1 MRLDDADDDVF
12 SAAAPPDGFTQHAE
26 RFAHARC
33 IAQKKLQDALGSF
46 LGRYFV
52 KPLVW
57 GLWHTDILMHFAIKM
72 LVLNCPVSKSLPTT
86 LLRYAAALAA
96 VLAITFHYKHTH
108 QVNATT
114 VAFTYL
120 LAILGVSALW
130 GLWISVFMSLAATLA
145 YNYFFLPPVGTL
157 TIADPQN
164 WVALITFLA
173 TSILASDLSSRARQQ
188 AAEANHRR
196 HEVERLYRF
205 SQRLLS
211 AGNPIELLNAIP
223 RQIVESFEV
232 GAAALFLS
240 DKQKVYRSGMNLP
253 QLDAA
258 FLKAIVAREEL
269 QIDAEHSVCF
279 APLRLGSKILGS
291 LGISGPVLSR
301 ESLEAMGTLIAV
313 AIERAYATEIVGKTE
328 AAREGER
335 LKSALLD
342 AITHDFRTPLTSMKA
357 SVTTLLSPA
366 KLDGNQRDELL
377 HIIDEECDRLN
388 RLVGEAAEMA
398 RLEAGEVKLQLE
410 PVRVDDLI
418 TGALDVCKGV
428 LGTRPIRIELKSP
441 DLRVR
446 ADVARAQEVLVHL
459 IQNANLYS
467 SPDHPITIGAEEKD
481 EFVQFSVADQGPGI
495 GEAELGLI
503 FDKFYRG
510 TDQRY
515 RVQGTGMGL
524 PIAKAIAEA
533 HGGTIAVVSQG
544 GHGPVFSFS
553 LPILRGTTEQK

>member
-1 MRLDDADDDVF
+1 V
-12 SAAAPPDGFTQHAE
+12 T
-26 RFAHARC
+26 
-33 IAQKKLQDALGSF
+33 K
-46 LGRYFV
+46 
-52 KPLVW
+52 
-57 GLWHTDILMHFAIKM
+57 
-72 LVLNCPVSKSLPTT
+72 NLPTT
-86 LLRYAAALAA
+86 LARYVAALAA
-96 VLAITFHYKHTH
+96 VLAITYFYNYTH
-108 QVNATT
+108 RFNATT

-130 GLWISVFMSLAATLA
+130 GLSVSVFMSVVATLT
-145 YNYFFLPPVGTL
+145 YNYFFLPPVGTF

-164 WVALITFLA
+164 WVALVTFLA
-173 TSILASDLSSRARQQ
+173 TSVLASDLSTRARNQ
-188 AAEANHRR
+188 AAEANRRR

-223 RQIVESFEV
+223 RQIVETFAV
-232 GAAALFLS
+232 GAAALFLV
-240 DKQKVYRSGMNLP
+240 DKQKVYRSGMNMP

-258 FLKAIVAREEL
+258 YLKAVIAREEV
-269 QIDAEHSVCF
+269 QIDAAHSVCF
-279 APLRLGSKILGS
+279 APLRLGSRILGS
-291 LGISGPVLSR
+291 MGISGPVLSR

-313 AIERAYATEIVGKTE
+313 AVERAHAIEMVGKTE

-366 KLDGNQRDELL
+366 KLDGGQRDELL

-398 RLEAGEVKLQLE
+398 RLEAGEVKLQLA
-410 PVRVDDLI
+410 PVRAEDLI
-418 TGALDVCKGV
+418 AGALDVCKGV
-428 LGTRPIRIELKSP
+428 LGTRPIRIDLKKP
-441 DLRVR
+441 GLIVR
-446 ADVARAQEVLVHL
+446 ADYARAQEVLVHL

-467 SPDHPITIGAEEKD
+467 SPDHAITISAEEKD

-495 GEAELGLI
+495 GEGELGLI

-510 TDQRY
+510 ADQRY

-524 PIAKAIAEA
+524 PIAKAIVEA
-533 HGGTIAVVSQG
+533 HGGTIGVISQV
-544 GHGPVFSFS
+544 GHGSVFSFT
-553 LPILRGTTEQK
+553 LPILRGTA

>member
-1 MRLDDADDDVF
+1 V
-12 SAAAPPDGFTQHAE
+12 T
-26 RFAHARC
+26 
-33 IAQKKLQDALGSF
+33 K
-46 LGRYFV
+46 
-52 KPLVW
+52 
-57 GLWHTDILMHFAIKM
+57 
-72 LVLNCPVSKSLPTT
+72 NLPTT
-86 LLRYAAALAA
+86 LARYVAALAA
-96 VLAITFHYKHTH
+96 VLAITYFYNYTH
-108 QVNATT
+108 RFNATT

-130 GLWISVFMSLAATLA
+130 GLSVSVFMSVVATLT
-145 YNYFFLPPVGTL
+145 YNYFFLPPVGTF

-164 WVALITFLA
+164 WVALVTFLA
-173 TSILASDLSSRARQQ
+173 TSVLASDLSTRARNQ
-188 AAEANHRR
+188 AAEANRRR

-223 RQIVESFEV
+223 RQIVETFAV
-232 GAAALFLS
+232 GAAALFLV
-240 DKQKVYRSGMNLP
+240 DKQKVYRSGMNMP

-258 FLKAIVAREEL
+258 YLKAVIAREEV
-269 QIDAEHSVCF
+269 QIDAAHSVCF
-279 APLRLGSKILGS
+279 APLRLGSRILGS
-291 LGISGPVLSR
+291 MGISGPVLSR

-313 AIERAYATEIVGKTE
+313 AVERAHAIEMVGKTE

-366 KLDGNQRDELL
+366 KLDGGQRDELL

-398 RLEAGEVKLQLE
+398 RLEAGEVKLQLA
-410 PVRVDDLI
+410 PVRAEDLI
-418 TGALDVCKGV
+418 AGALDVCKGV
-428 LGTRPIRIELKSP
+428 LGTRPIRIDLKKP
-441 DLRVR
+441 GLTVR
-446 ADVARAQEVLVHL
+446 ADYARAQEVLVHL

-467 SPDHPITIGAEEKD
+467 SPDHAITISAEEKD

-495 GEAELGLI
+495 GEGELGLI

-510 TDQRY
+510 ADQRY

-524 PIAKAIAEA
+524 PIAKAIVEA
-533 HGGTIAVVSQG
+533 HGGTIGVISQV
-544 GHGPVFSFS
+544 GHGSVFSFT
-553 LPILRGTTEQK
+553 LPILRGTA

>member
-1 MRLDDADDDVF
+1 V
-12 SAAAPPDGFTQHAE
+12 T
-26 RFAHARC
+26 
-33 IAQKKLQDALGSF
+33 K
-46 LGRYFV
+46 
-52 KPLVW
+52 
-57 GLWHTDILMHFAIKM
+57 
-72 LVLNCPVSKSLPTT
+72 NLPTT
-86 LLRYAAALAA
+86 IARYAAALAA
-96 VLAITFHYKHTH
+96 VLAITYFYRHTH
-108 QVNATT
+108 RFNVTT

-120 LAILGVSALW
+120 LAILGVSAVW
-130 GLWISVFMSLAATLA
+130 GLGISVFMSLSATLA

-164 WVALITFLA
+164 WVALFTFLA
-173 TSILASDLSSRARQQ
+173 TSILASDLSSRARNQ
-188 AAEANHRR
+188 AAEANRRR
-196 HEVERLYRF
+196 HEVERLYKF

-258 FLKAIVAREEL
+258 FLKAVVAREEL
-269 QIDAEHSVCF
+269 QIDAERSVCF
-279 APLRLGSKILGS
+279 APLRLGSRILGS
-291 LGISGPVLSR
+291 MGISGPVLSR

-313 AIERAYATEIVGKTE
+313 AIERAHAIEMVGKTE

-366 KLDGNQRDELL
+366 KLDGGQRDELL

-410 PVRVDDLI
+410 SVRAEDLI
-418 TGALDVCKGV
+418 SGALDVCRGV
-428 LGTRPIRIELKSP
+428 LGTRPIRIELKNR

-467 SPDHPITIGAEEKD
+467 SADHPITISAEEKD

-495 GEAELGLI
+495 GETELGLI

-510 TDQRY
+510 ADQRY

-524 PIAKAIAEA
+524 PIAKAIVEA
-533 HGGTIAVVSQG
+533 HGGTIGVISQV
-544 GHGPVFSFS
+544 GHGSVFSFT
-553 LPILRGTTEQK
+553 LPIHRGTTEQK

>member
-1 MRLDDADDDVF
+1 VTRNPL
-12 SAAAPPDGFTQHAE
+12 T
-26 RFAHARC
+26 
-33 IAQKKLQDALGSF
+33 L
-46 LGRYFV
+46 FV
-52 KPLVW
+52 
-57 GLWHTDILMHFAIKM
+57 
-72 LVLNCPVSKSLPTT
+72 
-86 LLRYAAALAA
+86 RYAAALAA
-96 VLAITFHYKHTH
+96 VLAITYFYHETH
-108 QVNATT
+108 RFNPTT

-130 GLWISVFMSLAATLA
+130 GLWISVFMSFVAALT
-145 YNYFFLPPVGTL
+145 YNFYFLPPVGTL

-164 WVALITFLA
+164 WVALVTFLA
-173 TSILASDLSSRARQQ
+173 TSILASDLSSRARNQ
-188 AAEANHRR
+188 AAEANRRR

-223 RQIVESFEV
+223 RQIVDTFEV
-232 GAAALFLS
+232 GAAALFLA

-258 FLKAIVAREEL
+258 YLKAVVAREEL

-279 APLRLGSKILGS
+279 APLRLGSRILGS
-291 LGISGPVLSR
+291 MGISGPVLSR

-313 AIERAYATEIVGKTE
+313 AVERAHAIEMVGKTE

-357 SVTTLLSPA
+357 SVTTLLSAA
-366 KLDGNQRDELL
+366 KLDGVQRDELL

-398 RLEAGEVKLQLE
+398 RLEAGEVKLQME
-410 PVRVDDLI
+410 SVRVDDLI
-418 TGALDVCKGV
+418 AGALDICKGV
-428 LGTRPIRIELKSP
+428 LGTRPIRIELKNP
-441 DLRVR
+441 DLAVR
-446 ADVARAQEVLVHL
+446 ADVARAKEVLVHL

-467 SPDHPITIGAEEKD
+467 SPDHAITISAEERE

-524 PIAKAIAEA
+524 PIAKAIVEA
-533 HGGTIAVVSQG
+533 HGGTIGVISQV
-544 GHGPVFSFS
+544 GHGSVFSFT
-553 LPILRGTTEQK
+553 LPIVRGTTEQK

>member
-1 MRLDDADDDVF
+1 M
-12 SAAAPPDGFTQHAE
+12 
-26 RFAHARC
+26 
-33 IAQKKLQDALGSF
+33 LG
-46 LGRYFV
+46 Y
-52 KPLVW
+52 
-57 GLWHTDILMHFAIKM
+57 
-72 LVLNCPVSKSLPTT
+72 NYPVSKNPSTILV
-86 LLRYAAALAA
+86 RYVAALAA
-96 VLAITFHYKHTH
+96 AAVITFFCLHTRRF
-108 QVNATT
+108 NATT
-114 VAFTYL
+114 IGFTYL
-120 LAILGVSALW
+120 LAILGVSTIW
-130 GLWISVFMSLAATLA
+130 GLAVSVFMSLVATLA
-145 YNYFFLPPVGTL
+145 YNYYFLPPTGTF

-164 WVALITFLA
+164 WVALVTFLA
-173 TSILASDLSSRARQQ
+173 TSVLASDLATRARDQ
-188 AAEANHRR
+188 AAEANRR
-196 HEVERLYRF
+196 RREVERLYGF

-223 RQIVESFEV
+223 RQIVELFEV
-232 GAAALFLS
+232 GAAALFLT
-240 DKQKVYRSGMNLP
+240 DKQKIYRSGMNLP
-253 QLDAA
+253 QLDTES
-258 FLKAIVAREEL
+258 LKAIVAREDL
-269 QIDAEHSVCF
+269 QIDEEHSVCF
-279 APLRLGSKILGS
+279 APLRIGTRVLGSV
-291 LGISGPVLSR
+291 GISGPVLSR
-301 ESLEAMGTLIAV
+301 QSLEALGTLIAV
-313 AIERAYATEIVGKTE
+313 AVERAHAIEMVGKTE

-342 AITHDFRTPLTSMKA
+342 AITHDFRTPLTSIKA
-357 SVTTLLSPA
+357 SVTSLLSPA
-366 KLDGNQRDELL
+366 KLDGGQRDELL

-410 PVRVDDLI
+410 SVARAVLI

-428 LGTRPIRIELKSP
+428 LGNRPIRIELKNP

-467 SPDHPITIGAEEKD
+467 SPDHAITIGAEEKD

-524 PIAKAIAEA
+524 PIAKAIVEA
-533 HGGTIAVVSQG
+533 HGGTIGVVSQV
-544 GHGPVFSFS
+544 GHGSVFSFS

>member
-1 MRLDDADDDVF
+1 M
-12 SAAAPPDGFTQHAE
+12 S
-26 RFAHARC
+26 
-33 IAQKKLQDALGSF
+33 KK
-46 LGRYFV
+46 
-52 KPLVW
+52 
-57 GLWHTDILMHFAIKM
+57 
-72 LVLNCPVSKSLPTT
+72 LPTT
-86 LLRYAAALAA
+86 LARYAAALAA
-96 VLAITFHYKHTH
+96 VVLITYFYRHTH
-108 QVNATT
+108 RFNVTT

-120 LAILGVSALW
+120 LAILGVSAIWELAV
-130 GLWISVFMSLAATLA
+130 SVFMSLAATLA

-173 TSILASDLSSRARQQ
+173 TSVLASDLATRARNQ
-188 AAEANHRR
+188 AAEANRRR
-196 HEVERLYRF
+196 HEVERLYKF

-240 DKQKVYRSGMNLP
+240 DKQKMYRSGMILP
-253 QLDAA
+253 QLDADI
-258 FLKAIVAREEL
+258 LKAVVAREEL

-279 APLRLGSKILGS
+279 APLRLGSRILGS
-291 LGISGPVLSR
+291 MGISGPVLSR

-313 AIERAYATEIVGKTE
+313 AVERAHAIEMVGKTE

-342 AITHDFRTPLTSMKA
+342 AITHDFRTPLTSIKA
-357 SVTTLLSPA
+357 SVTTLISPA
-366 KLDGNQRDELL
+366 KLDGGQRDELL

-398 RLEAGEVKLQLE
+398 RLEAGEVKLQME
-410 PVRVDDLI
+410 PVRVEDLI
-418 TGALDVCKGV
+418 AGALDVCKGV
-428 LGTRPIRIELKSP
+428 LGTRPIRLELKNP

-446 ADVARAQEVLVHL
+446 ADRARAEEVLVHL

-467 SPDHPITIGAEEKD
+467 APDHAITIGAEEKD
-481 EFVQFSVADQGPGI
+481 ELVQFSVADQGPGI
-495 GEAELGLI
+495 SGQELGFI

-510 TDQRY
+510 SDQRY

-524 PIAKAIAEA
+524 PIAKAIVEA
-533 HGGTIAVVSQG
+533 HGGTIGVISQV
-544 GHGPVFSFS
+544 GHGSVFSFT
-553 LPILRGTTEQK
+553 LPVIRGATEQK

>member
-1 MRLDDADDDVF
+1 V
-12 SAAAPPDGFTQHAE
+12 T
-26 RFAHARC
+26 
-33 IAQKKLQDALGSF
+33 K
-46 LGRYFV
+46 
-52 KPLVW
+52 
-57 GLWHTDILMHFAIKM
+57 
-72 LVLNCPVSKSLPTT
+72 NLPTT
-86 LLRYAAALAA
+86 LARYAAALAA
-96 VLAITFHYKHTH
+96 VLVITYFYQHTH
-108 QVNATT
+108 RFNATT

-145 YNYFFLPPVGTL
+145 YNYFFLPPVGTF

-164 WVALITFLA
+164 WVALLTFLA
-173 TSILASDLSSRARQQ
+173 TSVLASDLSTRARNQ
-188 AAEANHRR
+188 AAEANRRR
-196 HEVERLYRF
+196 HEVERLYKF

-223 RQIVESFEV
+223 RQIVETFEV

-253 QLDAA
+253 QLDAS

-269 QIDAEHSVCF
+269 QVDAEHSVCF
-279 APLRLGSKILGS
+279 APLRLGSRILGS
-291 LGISGPVLSR
+291 MGISGPVLSR

-313 AIERAYATEIVGKTE
+313 AIERAHAIEMVGKTE

-342 AITHDFRTPLTSMKA
+342 AITHDFRTPLTSIKA
-357 SVTTLLSPA
+357 SITTLISPA
-366 KLDGNQRDELL
+366 NLDGSQRDELL

-410 PVRVDDLI
+410 AVRVEDLI
-418 TGALDVCKGV
+418 TAALDVCKGV
-428 LGTRPIRIELKSP
+428 LGSRPVRLELKKP
-441 DLRVR
+441 GLRVQ
-446 ADVARAQEVLVHL
+446 ADFARAEEVLGHL

-467 SPDHPITIGAEEKD
+467 SPDRPITISAEEKD
-481 EFVQFSVADQGPGI
+481 DFVQFSVADQGPGI
-495 GEAELGLI
+495 SQNELGFI

-524 PIAKAIAEA
+524 PIAKAIVEA
-533 HGGTIAVVSQG
+533 HGGTIGVVSQVE
-544 GHGPVFSFS
+544 HGSVFSFT
-553 LPILRGTTEQK
+553 LPIQRGPSEQK